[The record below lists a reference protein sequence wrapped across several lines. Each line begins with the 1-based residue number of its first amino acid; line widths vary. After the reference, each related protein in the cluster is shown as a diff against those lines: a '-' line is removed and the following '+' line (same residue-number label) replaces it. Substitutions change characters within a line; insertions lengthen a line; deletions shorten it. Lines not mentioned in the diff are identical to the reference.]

1 MKAHTDR
8 HPANAEGDWYID
20 RRCIDCGAS
29 PSVAPGLIVRRDG
42 QSVFDHQPASEA
54 ETEAAWRAML
64 VCPTASVRR
73 VSGGSPPA
81 RLYPEEL
88 APGVYRCGY
97 NAASSYGAHSYFIVR
112 PSGNVLIDAP
122 RWTRHVADFVRAR
135 GGLRYIFLTHRD
147 DIADAE
153 KYAHSFEADV
163 CIHERDGDAAPY
175 AKRLLRGASV
185 AEPSQG
191 WQAIPLPGHTAGS
204 TAYLLENTYLF
215 TGDSLAWSH
224 RSRRLRAFHDACWY
238 SWSEQ
243 TLSLRRLRTFDFE
256 WVLPGHGGSVHLS
269 CERMRAELNALL
281 RWMATVR

>member
-1 MKAHTDR
+1 M
-8 HPANAEGDWYID
+8 P
-20 RRCIDCGAS
+20 
-29 PSVAPGLIVRRDG
+29 
-42 QSVFDHQPASEA
+42 
-54 ETEAAWRAML
+54 
-64 VCPTASVRR
+64 
-73 VSGGSPPA
+73 
-81 RLYPEEL
+81 
-88 APGVYRCGY
+88 
-97 NAASSYGAHSYFIVR
+97 
-112 PSGNVLIDAP
+112 
-122 RWTRHVADFVRAR
+122 DFVRAR

-243 TLSLRRLRTFDFE
+243 TLSLRRLLTFDFE
-256 WVLPGHGGSVHLS
+256 WVLP
-269 CERMRAELNALL
+269 A
-281 RWMATVR
+281 MAVASICHAIGCVPS